1 MSLHIEST
9 EEALA
14 ALKQQRV
21 KNLAA
26 AVSVSALGV
35 AMAGL
40 LLYLANIHWKTRDR
54 RNPTHPNSSGK
65 PHALP
70 IHLPASR

>member
-35 AMAGL
+35 AMTGL
-40 LLYLANIHWKTRDR
+40 LL
-54 RNPTHPNSSGK
+54 
-65 PHALP
+65 
-70 IHLPASR
+70 

>member
-35 AMAGL
+35 AMTGL
-40 LLYLANIHWKTRDR
+40 LLYLANIITFL
-54 RNPTHPNSSGK
+54 PTFIRST
-65 PHALP
+65 A
-70 IHLPASR
+70 AVVWV